1 MADNFDIVATQN
13 EKYAF
18 VIAASKGEFRFDQI
32 KEWLT
37 LHVSKKDS

>member
-1 MADNFDIVATQN
+1 MTDHLDIVASQN

-18 VIAASKGEFRFDQI
+18 VVASSKGEFRFDQI

-37 LHVSKKDS
+37 LHVSKKGS